1 MNSLPIRDYAID
13 LMSRLESN
21 KSQELTENI
30 PANYNL
36 SYRRWPCDD
45 KYFGHLHTFTIRK
58 GTGRLAKYFGSKVV
72 EGEFF
77 DRHPLGAGSR
87 DITVFDTDNY
97 EMIKRAVS
105 ESNNA
110 LGILSIIKSVDVIHP
125 TSPDKLDIR
134 VSAFG
139 R

>member
-1 MNSLPIRDYAID
+1 MDSLPIRDYAID
-13 LMSRLESN
+13 LMRRLEHN
-21 KSQELTENI
+21 KSQELTGKN
-30 PANYNL
+30 PANYSL

-58 GTGRLAKYFGSKVV
+58 GTGWLANLTGDKMVK
-72 EGEFF
+72 GEFY
-77 DRHPLGAGSR
+77 DRHPFGAGSR
-87 DITVFDTDNY
+87 DITVFDTDSY

-110 LGILSIIKSVDVIHP
+110 LGILSIVKSVDAMHP